1 MSSIFKKNSF
11 KNPAKNIICTDFE
24 VDNWVVS
31 EFVIKKLLPV
41 VGYHPFP
48 LNELMLMTSAVCRFN
63 PVLIFEWGT
72 NIGKSAR
79 VFSEIITTFNI
90 PCHIH
95 SIDLLDDVFHSE
107 HPHENRGMLV
117 KGKNNVTLH
126 QADGL
131 IKSLEI
137 YKKENPKGNVLF
149 FVDGDHSYES
159 VKKELKTILEN
170 IPQAIVI
177 LHDTFYQSSESGY
190 NIGPFVAVNEV
201 VNTDKYSIISTQMG
215 LPGMS
220 LVYKK
225 SL

>member
-1 MSSIFKKNSF
+1 
-11 KNPAKNIICTDFE
+11 
-24 VDNWVVS
+24 
-31 EFVIKKLLPV
+31 
-41 VGYHPFP
+41 
-48 LNELMLMTSAVCRFN
+48 
-63 PVLIFEWGT
+63 
-72 NIGKSAR
+72 
-79 VFSEIITTFNI
+79 
-90 PCHIH
+90 
-95 SIDLLDDVFHSE
+95 
-107 HPHENRGMLV
+107 MLV